1 MRPAFALTHRL
12 STLTALTAV
21 CLACVT
27 AAHSQNITI
36 GAPGYLGIGNAFP
49 FGNTFGGV
57 GFTSRY
63 QQVYNKSLLSTPIA
77 INQITF
83 FHTNNNIGG
92 PGGVGIQPATY
103 TIHLS
108 TTGKPVNGLDASNF
122 NANVGADD
130 AFFFSANLGG
140 AIGPELSFNGPAFH
154 YDPSAGNLLLDITK
168 VDISD
173 PLVDIFLDAHAGT
186 FGPIQPRRHFQHHF
200 QHQLRSRHA
209 LFFSAHLDPGT
220 RQHGSA
226 GRHSGGWHGP
236 GSPSSHGIAA
246 SRIVTDKSKKRKRR
260 EATTLPAF
268 SSRSYTRN
276 RSEIIFWF
284 RHGRGPRSIGL
295 RCPDTGCGWR

>member
-27 AAHSQNITI
+27 AAHSQSITI
-36 GAPGYLGIGNAFP
+36 GAPGDPGNGNAFP

-63 QQVYNKSLLSTPIA
+63 QQVYNKSLFSTPIA

-186 FGPIQPRRHFQHHF
+186 FGSDSSRAGTFSTTSNISYGLVTRFSFQPT
-200 QHQLRSRHA
+200 ST
-209 LFFSAHLDPGT
+209 PE
-220 RQHGSA
+220 
-226 GRHSGGWHGP
+226 P
-236 GSPSSHGIAA
+236 GSMVLLAGILVAGTGLA
-246 SRIVTDKSKKRKRR
+246 RR
-260 EATTLPAF
+260 RRMA
-268 SSRSYTRN
+268 
-276 RSEIIFWF
+276 
-284 RHGRGPRSIGL
+284 
-295 RCPDTGCGWR
+295 